1 LLRNGHS
8 LHVYEVTEICVVCAR
23 TGGLAEALARD
34 TLDAELL
41 LALAGLFGDLTW
53 TTDRPD
59 HDPHMNDYER
69 GIEAARHLVRHLDM
83 AEPEI
88 RLWERVVLL
97 RNALDPDLDLSWP
110 LKEVDALR
118 SGLDRFLARPEWP
131 TVAERALETAM
142 DPHTC
147 SAAARAAE
155 HFGIPMF
162 DHAWRWLHED
172 YELGGWVRAMEEV
185 TAERIDEVLEYALAT
200 FRLPD
205 IPQEPTGEL
214 YYHGGKFYRALSDL
228 NCVVGRLNRFPG
240 KGWELIRIGL
250 RTPGS
255 RDREDAVRAL
265 EAWAPESLTDEQ
277 RAYLAWA
284 AAGEPDVELRRRMQA
299 LADA

>member
-1 LLRNGHS
+1 
-8 LHVYEVTEICVVCAR
+8 
-23 TGGLAEALARD
+23 
-34 TLDAELL
+34 
-41 LALAGLFGDLTW
+41 
-53 TTDRPD
+53 
-59 HDPHMNDYER
+59 
-69 GIEAARHLVRHLDM
+69 
-83 AEPEI
+83 
-88 RLWERVVLL
+88 
-97 RNALDPDLDLSWP
+97 
-110 LKEVDALR
+110 
-118 SGLDRFLARPEWP
+118 
-131 TVAERALETAM
+131 
-142 DPHTC
+142 
-147 SAAARAAE
+147 
-155 HFGIPMF
+155 
-162 DHAWRWLHED
+162 
-172 YELGGWVRAMEEV
+172 
-185 TAERIDEVLEYALAT
+185 
-200 FRLPD
+200 LPD